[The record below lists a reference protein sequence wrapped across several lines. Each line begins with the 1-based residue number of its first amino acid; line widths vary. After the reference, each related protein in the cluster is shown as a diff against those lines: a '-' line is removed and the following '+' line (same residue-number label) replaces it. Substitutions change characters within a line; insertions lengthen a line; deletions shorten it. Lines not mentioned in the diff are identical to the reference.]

1 MLQTYTA
8 FVLLV
13 PDFFSSPDGPVIQEL
28 KAQFEA
34 LHCEVH
40 VLHLPATV
48 DEAVAAV
55 EKAAEG
61 CGPLKIGVG
70 RDLEEYEYQNRPDIL
85 VAIGSSV
92 LFCGGVKDMNKVF
105 IDPDYCTDEWLELRL
120 RNQEKIEED
129 RNEILALPPD
139 GYVVTKTD
147 VAKCR
152 HLRIKRIYSRRHRF
166 VEAIFTDSNDHN
178 IAEHQ
183 KLYKSAGIYEPGRL
197 DTETGIARMAKF
209 IIGLYESKE

>member
-1 MLQTYTA
+1 MLQTYKA

-13 PDFFSSPDGPVIQEL
+13 PDFFSSPDSSVIQEL

-48 DEAVAAV
+48 DESVEAV
-55 EKAAEG
+55 ERAAEG
-61 CGPLKIGVG
+61 CGPVKIDVG
-70 RDLEEYEYQNRPDIL
+70 RDLKEYEYQDRPDLL

-92 LFCGGVKDMNKVF
+92 LLCGGVKDMNKVF
-105 IDPDYCTDEWLELRL
+105 INPDYCTDEWLELRL

-139 GYVVTKTD
+139 EYIVTPAD
-147 VAKCR
+147 VPKCR
-152 HLRIKRIYSRRHRF
+152 QLRIKKTYSRRHRF
-166 VEAIFTDSNDHN
+166 VKAIFTDSTDHN

-183 KLYKSAGIYEPGRL
+183 RLYGSAGIYEPGRL
-197 DTETGIARMAKF
+197 DSDAGIARMAKF
-209 IIGLYESKE
+209 IIGLYECKE